1 MGQPNSLIQ
10 KRWRP
15 TPLISASIGLHGAA
29 IAAVAVRPHVWP
41 WALGAIA
48 ADHLLFTAVGLWPR
62 SVLLGSNWTRL
73 PEVAAT
79 RDAVAIT
86 IDDGPHPDITPRVLE
101 LLDEHGAKAT
111 FFCVGEKVRRYPE
124 LARVILHRGHTVE
137 NHSERHLH
145 NFSLLGPRGLR
156 EEIGRA
162 QESIEAVT
170 GFLPRFFRAPA
181 GLRNPF
187 LDPVLTRL
195 DLQLASWTRRG
206 FDTVSRDP
214 DAVLGKLTKHLGG
227 GDILLLH
234 DGHPGRHPSGRPV
247 ILDVLPRLLA
257 AVSAAGLRPITLRSA
272 LT

>member
-1 MGQPNSLIQ
+1 MGQPDSLIR

-15 TPLISASIGLHGAA
+15 APLFSASVALHGAA
-29 IAAVAVRPHVWP
+29 IVAATVRPHVWP
-41 WALGAIA
+41 WALGALA
-48 ADHLLFTAVGLWPR
+48 ADHLILSAVGLWPR

-73 PEVAAT
+73 PEGPAT

-111 FFCVGEKVRRYPE
+111 FFCIGEKVRRYPE
-124 LARVILHRGHTVE
+124 IAREILHRGHAVE
-137 NHSERHLH
+137 NHSQRHVH
-145 NFSLLGPRGLR
+145 NFSLMGPLGLMK
-156 EEIGRA
+156 EIGRA
-162 QESIEAVT
+162 QESITAVT
-170 GFLPRFFRAPA
+170 GLVPRFFRAPA

-187 LDPVLTRL
+187 LDPVLARL

-214 DAVLGKLTKHLGG
+214 GAVLGKLTRHLGG

-234 DGHPGRHPSGRPV
+234 DGQPGRHPSGRPV
-247 ILDVLPRLLA
+247 IFEVLPRLLD